1 MRISDWSSDVCS
13 SDLIHAI
20 LPRRGRGTTRRV
32 VEGHRRLTRRA
43 RLNGPHISGKGAV
56 THYLI
61 GKANRLCPTTM
72 LRMVPL
78 PQGGGSSAHH
88 PKADAATSLQPRP
101 DRKSTRLNSSH

>member
-1 MRISDWSSDVCS
+1 MSANDRKR
-13 SDLIHAI
+13 IHAI

-61 GKANRLCPTTM
+61 GKANRLCTTTI
-72 LRMVPL
+72 LRMRPP
-78 PQGGGSSAHH
+78 PQVGCSSAH
-88 PKADAATSLQPRP
+88 PPTEAAPQP
-101 DRKSTRLNSSH
+101 DRGRGGKREVRKGKV